1 MAAADTP
8 AVVVTGGAGYIGS
21 HVCKALAASGCLPV
35 AYDNL
40 STGHRWAVRWGPLEQ
55 GELEDRRRLSAI
67 FQRYRPFAVV
77 HLAGRIIAGE
87 SVADPAIYY
96 RANVTASL
104 ALLDGMREAG
114 VGRMVFSSSAAVY
127 GEPEAT
133 PMDEEHPQ
141 RPVSPYG
148 ASKLMIERVLGD
160 YAAAYGLRS
169 ASLRYFNAA
178 GADPEG
184 ELGEAHPVETHL
196 IPLVLEAARG
206 VRPHV
211 SICGTDY
218 PTRDGT
224 CLRDYVHVS
233 DLASAHVLALRHVAV
248 RSGAHAFNL
257 GGGEGATVREVI
269 ETARRVTGRPIAV
282 QTSPRRPGDPAAL
295 LADSARARQ
304 ALGWRPSYQS
314 LARQIE
320 TAWNWVQSSD
330 ERPLLVEPLG
340 IL

>member
-8 AVVVTGGAGYIGS
+8 TVLVTGGAGYIGS
-21 HVCKALAASGCLPV
+21 HVCKVLAASGCLPV

-40 STGHRWAVRWGPLEQ
+40 STGHSWAVRWGPLAN
-55 GELEDRRRLSAI
+55 GELEDGRRLKTVLE
-67 FQRYRPFAVV
+67 RYRPFAVV

-87 SVADPAIYY
+87 SVADPAAYY

-104 ALLDGMREAG
+104 ALLDGMRDAG
-114 VGRMVFSSSAAVY
+114 VARIVFSSSAAVY

-133 PMDEEHPQ
+133 PMAEEHPQ

-148 ASKLMIERVLGD
+148 ASKLMVERILTD
-160 YAAAYGLRS
+160 YAHAYGLRS

-184 ELGEAHPVETHL
+184 EVGEAHPVETHL
-196 IPLVLEAARG
+196 IPLVLDAARG
-206 VRPHV
+206 RLPHV

-248 RSGAHAFNL
+248 HAGAHAFNL

-269 ETARRVTGRPIAV
+269 ETARQVTGRPIAV
-282 QTSPRRPGDPAAL
+282 RQSPRRPGDPAAL

-304 ALGWRPSYQS
+304 SLGWRPAHQS
-314 LARQIE
+314 LAEQIE
-320 TAWNWVQSSD
+320 TAWNWVQLHEKRAS
-330 ERPLLVEPLG
+330 LVEPLG
-340 IL
+340 IH